1 MSSLG
6 LLFSGAT
13 TSVSFGITII
23 KDNLTELSEFTH
35 AIISD
40 ISVSFGGNSIV
51 VTSGIR
57 IRIIFRIQQ
66 AQVIISDD
74 SGNYCVM
81 AFYCVSHYNYVTS
94 TTSTV
99 PDGSLGITGVVLM
112 VVGIVALLGFA
123 SLILVILLLILK
135 IRRQK
140 RQDHKI
146 LVTTTCIVYLI
157 NKLDF

>member
-40 ISVSFGGNSIV
+40 ISMSFGGNSIV

-57 IRIIFRIQQ
+57 IRIIFHIQQ

-74 SGNYCVM
+74 GGNYCVM
-81 AFYCVSHYNYVTS
+81 AFYCVSHYYVTS
-94 TTSTV
+94 TTPTV

-112 VVGIVALLGFA
+112 VVGIMALLGFA
-123 SLILVILLLILK
+123 ALILVILLLMLK
-135 IRRQK
+135 IRRQR
-140 RQDHKI
+140 RQGHKI
-146 LVTTTCIVYLI
+146 IVTTT
-157 NKLDF
+157 